1 MLRYFLCCA
10 VLFVGLLANAQQ
22 ANVVRITGSYDPT
35 AVTELYNSAPIG
47 IQLFFNDSSSQST
60 TGYGKGNYRWNKLN
74 ISSSN
79 GTIRNGIL
87 YFDRQQLI
95 SDRYRVTLTVNTGNS
110 TPLQTTLTLPYITG
124 IRFNHYADSV
134 KRDIRFYLNVEGK
147 FNSGKVFPL
156 DTATLRFATST
167 GKIIG
172 QDLLLGKNDS
182 SKTVTVEAWYKPND
196 RMYLRSVIPVKQAP
210 DNDSLLMKTSP
221 EGNKRKKRQ

>member
-22 ANVVRITGSYDPT
+22 ASVVRITGSYDPA

-47 IQLFFNDSSSQST
+47 IQLLFSDSSSQST
-60 TGYGKGNYRWNKLN
+60 TGYAKGNYRWNKLN

-79 GTIRNGIL
+79 GSIRNGIL
-87 YFDRQQLI
+87 YFDRQQLVN
-95 SDRYRVTLTVNTGNS
+95 DHYRITLTVTSGNS
-110 TPLQTTLTLPYITG
+110 APLQTTLSFPYITG

-147 FNSGKVFPL
+147 FNSGKIFPL
-156 DTATLRFATST
+156 DTTTIRFATST

-172 QDLLLGKNDS
+172 QDLLLEKNDS
-182 SKTVTVEAWYKPND
+182 SKTVMVEAWYKPND
-196 RMYLRSVIPVKQAP
+196 RLYLRSVIPVKQAP

-221 EGNKRKKRQ
+221 EGNKKKKRQ

>member
-10 VLFVGLLANAQQ
+10 ALFVGLLANAQQ
-22 ANVVRITGSYDPT
+22 ANVVRIAGSYDPT

-47 IQLFFNDSSSQST
+47 IQLFFSDSSSQST
-60 TGYGKGNYRWNKLN
+60 AGYGKGNYRWNKLN

-79 GTIRNGIL
+79 GSIRNGVL

-95 SDRYRVTLTVNTGNS
+95 NDRYRITLTVNTGNN

-172 QDLLLGKNDS
+172 QDLLLEKNDS
-182 SKTVTVEAWYKPND
+182 SKMVTVEAWYKPND
-196 RMYLRSVIPVKQAP
+196 HMYLRSVIPVKQAP

>member
-1 MLRYFLCCA
+1 MLRYLLCCSL
-10 VLFVGLLANAQQ
+10 LFITLLANAQQ
-22 ANVVRITGSYDPT
+22 PSVVRIKGSYDAT

-47 IQLFFNDSSSQST
+47 IQLFYSDSSTQLT

-79 GTIRNGIL
+79 GTIRNGVL
-87 YFDRQQLI
+87 YFDRAQLI
-95 SDRYRVTLTVNTGNS
+95 NDHYRITLTVNSGTGD
-110 TPLQTTLTLPYITG
+110 PLKTTITLPYITG
-124 IRFNHYADSV
+124 IRFNHYADSI

-156 DTATLRFATST
+156 DTTTIRFAAST

-172 QDLLLGKNDS
+172 QDLLLDKNDS

-210 DNDSLLMKTSP
+210 DNDSLLIKNSP
-221 EGNKRKKRQ
+221 EGNKRKRRQ